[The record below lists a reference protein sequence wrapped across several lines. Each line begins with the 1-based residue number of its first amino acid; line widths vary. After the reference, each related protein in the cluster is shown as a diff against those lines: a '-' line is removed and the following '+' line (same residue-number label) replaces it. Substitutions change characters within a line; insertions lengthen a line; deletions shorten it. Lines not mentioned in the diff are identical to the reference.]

1 MRFDAAT
8 SRGCCKIDETK
19 VFDYAIGPF
28 DPGKS
33 KLTVGGD

>member
-1 MRFDAAT
+1 MPQPAADA
-8 SRGCCKIDETK
+8 KIDETK